1 MMSIGTLLA
10 YTLVAISIL
19 ILRYQPSVTL
29 DRGMADDEDEAD
41 DIPEVSVLLGASSSE
56 FCYEKKNVFIQRE
69 TANRA
74 FDMDDR
80 TILVEDSGKGYGT
93 LGDEEGEGQTAEMS
107 DKATWFGAL
116 FDKCMP
122 AVVWTQITLGLPKVT
137 DNPTEET
144 GKRAITDISR
154 FG

>member
-1 MMSIGTLLA
+1 
-10 YTLVAISIL
+10 
-19 ILRYQPSVTL
+19 
-29 DRGMADDEDEAD
+29 
-41 DIPEVSVLLGASSSE
+41 
-56 FCYEKKNVFIQRE
+56 
-69 TANRA
+69 
-74 FDMDDR
+74 MDDR

-93 LGDEEGEGQTAEMS
+93 LGDGEGEGQTAEMS

-154 FG
+154 FGKSYLRIRYIVNMTWDLLDYIRS

>member
-56 FCYEKKNVFIQRE
+56 FCYEKDVFIQRE

>member
-1 MMSIGTLLA
+1 MNIG
-10 YTLVAISIL
+10 
-19 ILRYQPSVTL
+19 
-29 DRGMADDEDEAD
+29 
-41 DIPEVSVLLGASSSE
+41 
-56 FCYEKKNVFIQRE
+56 IQRE

-93 LGDEEGEGQTAEMS
+93 LGDGEGEGQTAEMS

-154 FG
+154 FGKPYLRIFLRKSLNLP